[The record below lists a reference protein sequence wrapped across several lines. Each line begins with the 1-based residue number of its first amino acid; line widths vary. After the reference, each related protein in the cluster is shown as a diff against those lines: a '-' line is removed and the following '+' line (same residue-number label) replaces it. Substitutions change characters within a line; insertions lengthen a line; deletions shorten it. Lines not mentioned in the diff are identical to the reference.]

1 MSRGVMTSSP
11 AVPVFGPC
19 VAMLPGE
26 QFSLIFPVR
35 KSTVER
41 FDLDTI
47 ETAARVSLY
56 DNVPKGR
63 VVDDSVPVDIKWGE
77 QIVEG
82 PMGCSM
88 YLVHLLAKTKEA

>member
-19 VAMLPGE
+19 VAMLPGD

-35 KSTVER
+35 KSTVEQ

-47 ETAARVSLY
+47 ETAARVILY
-56 DNVPKGR
+56 DSVPKDR
-63 VVDDSVPVDIKWGE
+63 AVDDSVPVDITWGE

-88 YLVHLLAKTKEA
+88 YLVHLIAKTKGA